1 MMSLVRMAILSPVAV
16 LLLMSGCGGDPLN
29 RQAVSG
35 TVTFKGQ
42 PLEHGKI
49 EFSPLDGQTTLM
61 GAEIAN
67 GQYSIPAKQG
77 LTPGKYK
84 VMINAPQGANLNP
97 TGPPGSDLGP
107 PPTELIPERY
117 NGKSELRAEVKKGE
131 PNVFDFTLK

>member
-1 MMSLVRMAILSPVAV
+1 MRFLFRPAVLPWAGV
-16 LLLMSGCGGDPLN
+16 LLLACGCGDPLN

-67 GQYSIPAKQG
+67 GHYSIPAKQG
-77 LTPGKYK
+77 LTPGNYK
-84 VMINAPQGANLNP
+84 VMINAPQGANFNP
-97 TGPPGSDLGP
+97 TGAPGSDLGP
-107 PPTELIPERY
+107 PPTELMPERY
-117 NGKSELRAEVKKGE
+117 NAKSELRAEVKKGE
-131 PNVFDFTLK
+131 PNVFDFPLK

>member
-1 MMSLVRMAILSPVAV
+1 MRFLIRPVLPLVGM
-16 LLLMSGCGGDPLN
+16 LLLTCGCGDPFN

-35 TVTFKGQ
+35 TVTYKGQ
-42 PLEHGKI
+42 LLEHGKI

-61 GAEIAN
+61 LAAIDN
-67 GQYSIPAKQG
+67 GQYRIAAKDG

-84 VMINAPQGANLNP
+84 VMINAGQGASRVP

-107 PPTELIPERY
+107 PPPEMIPERY
-117 NGKSELRAEVKKGE
+117 NAKSELTADVKKGE

>member
-1 MMSLVRMAILSPVAV
+1 MRFLIRAVVVLSAAV
-16 LLLMSGCGGDPLN
+16 SLMSGCGRDPLN

-67 GQYSIPAKQG
+67 GLYSIPAKQG
-77 LTPGKYK
+77 LTPAKYK

-107 PPTELIPERY
+107 PPTELIPERF
-117 NGKSELRAEVKKGE
+117 NAKSELRAEVKKGE